1 MKKINFDIL
10 LLTSVMCLVPILFG
24 LYCYQDLPKIVAVHF
39 DINNNPDGFMSKDL
53 FVFGMPA
60 ISILVQ
66 VFVCIMLDLK
76 DKNTSNRNKKKKIDA
91 IQTQYSA
98 SMKSVE

>member
-39 DINNNPDGFMSKDL
+39 DINNNPDIDIEITISPNTYVATFFKSGDEIKD
-53 FVFGMPA
+53 
-60 ISILVQ
+60 
-66 VFVCIMLDLK
+66 
-76 DKNTSNRNKKKKIDA
+76 
-91 IQTQYSA
+91 
-98 SMKSVE
+98 SMKETYTYEYTLDSDGYVRKINFGPVSWNGG